1 MVLVQIKGFDADM
14 AVFFFDEGSQLIE
27 EAVEFAIMMD
37 VEIRGN
43 SIMDILMLVTHYM
56 AAHI

>member
-1 MVLVQIKGFDADM
+1 M

>member
-14 AVFFFDEGSQLIE
+14 AVFFVDEGRQFIE